1 MIKRIH
7 LIMYVPKYT
16 EILSDN
22 KVNYLKTNL
31 RVDKNLNV
39 TFIR

>member
-1 MIKRIH
+1 
-7 LIMYVPKYT
+7 MYVPKYT

-22 KVNYLKTNL
+22 KVNYLTNL

>member
-1 MIKRIH
+1 
-7 LIMYVPKYT
+7 MYVPKYA

-22 KVNYLKTNL
+22 EVNYLTNL

-39 TFIR
+39 IFIGKDKKIFNY